1 MRFLAVALLATGLSA
16 SLGAGALAQTP
27 QSIVELLK
35 AGYDIINVAPIS
47 ESYAVFM
54 EKDDAVVICQMGF
67 NSGAFSTDKCYPL
80 TK

>member
-1 MRFLAVALLATGLSA
+1 MRFPKILFLAAIFSSSFAGLAA
-16 SLGAGALAQTP
+16 AQTP
-27 QSIVELLK
+27 QSILELLK
-35 AGYDIINVAPIS
+35 SGYDIINVAPIS
-47 ESYAVFM
+47 ESYAVFL